1 MRELTLNLPDN
12 VARETG
18 LSGRKTHYI
27 LADSL
32 SEMADCVLARA
43 KELGGA
49 SSWSGGLTNAQAA
62 QTMRSGDLSRVGP
75 SDALLTRFERFAF
88 ATPTK
93 AWRRDVAGSVPN
105 VPAFLAGHPQTMRRR
120 VRLVSAGAPLAIIV
134 DLTTSANIDAADIE
148 KRGAAILALV
158 RILSARRPVELWA
171 GAFTGA
177 DAGRNGCAMF
187 ARIDTSPLDLAR
199 AAFAMVSP
207 AYPRRALY
215 ALART
220 RGFSGGWPYGSH
232 DASRRFLDDIVR
244 PAFPHMGD
252 VLAIPAAHEHD
263 AIHRDPV
270 GWIEGTLAALDPAAA
285 A

>member
-1 MRELTLNLPDN
+1 MRELTLPLPES
-12 VARETG
+12 VAIEA
-18 LSGRKTHYI
+18 GRANRVTHFI

-43 KELGGA
+43 KESGGA
-49 SSWSGGLTNAQAA
+49 SAWSGGLTNAETAR
-62 QTMRSGDLSRVGP
+62 TMRGGDLSRVGP
-75 SDALLTRFERFAF
+75 SDALLARFERFAF

-93 AWRRDVAGSVPN
+93 AWRRDVAGAVPN

-120 VRLVSAGAPLAIIV
+120 VRLTSAGAPLAVIV
-134 DLTTSANIDAADIE
+134 DLTTSQGINARDIE

-177 DAGRNGCAMF
+177 DGDRNGCAMF
-187 ARIDTSPLDLAR
+187 ARIDTAPLDLAR

-220 RGFSGGWPYGSH
+220 KGFSGGWPYGSG
-232 DASRRFLDDIVR
+232 DASRRFLESILK
-244 PAFPHMGD
+244 PAFPAMGD
-252 VLAIPAAHEHD
+252 VLAIPAAHESD

-270 GWIEGTLAALDPAAA
+270 AWIEGTLAALDPAAA